1 MTECRRMRKM
11 RGDHYGILRASLCQ
25 MVMKKLPLPNSS
37 DAMANISRV
46 LNEGNDWIRS
56 WTFGHRLPYGPD
68 NVLHGMN
75 QCLDTLDRL
84 VIKYIMAVA
93 VLKD

>member
-46 LNEGNDWIRS
+46 LNEGNDWIRN

-68 NVLHGMN
+68 NVLHGMH

-84 VIKYIMAVA
+84 VCEPRMV
-93 VLKD
+93 VSLLQR